1 MPELPEV
8 EVVRRGLAA
17 HVTGR
22 TISAVRVHHPR
33 AVRRHE
39 AGPADLTARLL
50 DARITGTG
58 RRGKYLWL
66 TLDDGDE
73 PLGRR
78 AEGSDEP
85 LGRRAEGN
93 VALVVHLGMSGQML
107 LGEVP
112 NTNHLRIATLLD
124 DGTALSF
131 VDQRTFGG
139 WMLADLVTV
148 DGTDVPLPVA
158 HLARDPLDPKFNRDG
173 VVTVLRR
180 KHSEIKRQLLDQT
193 VVSGIGNIY
202 ADEALWRAK
211 VNGARLASSLT
222 RAKLG
227 ELLDAAADV
236 MSDALGQGGTSFD
249 SLYVNVNG
257 QSGYF
262 DRSLDAYGREGE
274 PCPRCGAV
282 MRREKFMNRSS
293 FYCPKCQPR
302 PRVRRS

>member
-8 EVVRRGLAA
+8 EVVRRGLDA

-22 TISAVRVHHPR
+22 TIAAVRVHHPR
-33 AVRRHE
+33 AVRRHL

-50 DARITGTG
+50 GVRISGTG

-66 TLDDGDE
+66 TLDDGDT
-73 PLGRR
+73 
-78 AEGSDEP
+78 
-85 LGRRAEGN
+85 
-93 VALVVHLGMSGQML
+93 ALVVHLGMSGQML
-107 LGEVP
+107 LGSPTGAGAGSQQQKPKED
-112 NTNHLRIATLLD
+112 HLRIAALLD

-139 WMLADLVTV
+139 WLLADMVTV
-148 DGTDVPLPVA
+148 DGTAVPMPVA
-158 HLARDPLDPKFNRDG
+158 HVARDPLDPLFNRDG
-173 VVTVLRR
+173 VVKVLRA

-211 VNGARLASSLT
+211 INGARPASSLT
-222 RAKLG
+222 RKALG
-227 ELLDAAADV
+227 ELLDAAAEV
-236 MSDALGQGGTSFD
+236 MSEALGQGGTSFD

-257 QSGYF
+257 ESGYF

-274 PCPRCGAV
+274 PCRRCGAI

-293 FYCPKCQPR
+293 TYCPRCQPR
-302 PRVRRS
+302 PRVRRA